1 MVFTMSY
8 QEDELEFSTSS
19 KEQWSFVYIIVCFG
33 TTLNDGVA
41 IKEGRGQPR
50 TAVYRSRSKWVISE
64 ILGPSM

>member
-41 IKEGRGQPR
+41 IKEGDNRGG
-50 TAVYRSRSKWVISE
+50 YRSESKWVISE
-64 ILGPSM
+64 I